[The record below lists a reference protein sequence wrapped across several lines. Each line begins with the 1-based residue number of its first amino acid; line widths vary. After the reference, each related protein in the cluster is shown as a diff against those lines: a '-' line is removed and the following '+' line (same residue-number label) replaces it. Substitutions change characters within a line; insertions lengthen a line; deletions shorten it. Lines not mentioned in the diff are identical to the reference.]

1 MNKFKFPKTLRLKS
15 EKSISS
21 LFERGK
27 SHFLAPMRLLW
38 GINENSVSPLPKVG
52 FSVSKKNF
60 KRAVDRNLLK
70 RRMREAYRLNKEI
83 LLNNPDQIPAG
94 LEIMLSYS
102 SQEIKSYQIIEASM
116 IILLQIIIRDITK
129 REI

>member
-21 LFERGK
+21 LFERVK

-94 LEIMLSYS
+94 LEIMLIYS

>member
-15 EKSISS
+15 EKSVSC

-83 LLNNPDQIPAG
+83 LLNNPNQIPAG